1 MEPVDDRITAM
12 TMVMPALGL
21 PDNIIKQLPD
31 DILYNPLPSITYE
44 WSGDKIEGLHILL
57 GWYSELPP
65 DYEFSLQSSNTPV
78 SVRSIT
84 RWLRAQIGSRE
95 YTESTRAI
103 LNELI
108 EIRRNWIYG
117 NSRT

>member
-21 PDNIIKQLPD
+21 PDNIIKQFPE

-44 WSGDKIEGLHILL
+44 WSGDKIEGLYILL

-65 DYEFSLQSSNTPV
+65 DYEISLQYGDASV

-84 RWLRAQIGSRE
+84 RWLRAQIGARE
-95 YTESTRAI
+95 YTESTRVI

-108 EIRRNWIYG
+108 AIRRNWIYG
-117 NSRT
+117 N

>member
-1 MEPVDDRITAM
+1 MEPVEDRITAM
-12 TMVMPALGL
+12 TEAMTLWGL
-21 PDNIIKQLPD
+21 PDNIIKQFPE

-44 WSGDKIEGLHILL
+44 WSGDRIDGLYKLL

-65 DYEFSLQSSNTPV
+65 DYEISLQYGDASV

-84 RWLRAQIGSRE
+84 RWLRAQVGARE
-95 YTESTRAI
+95 YTESTRVI
-103 LNELI
+103 LNELV

-117 NSRT
+117 N

>member
-1 MEPVDDRITAM
+1 MEPVESVDDRITAM
-12 TMVMPALGL
+12 TEAMTLWGL
-21 PDNIIKQLPD
+21 PKNFIQQFPE

-44 WSGDKIEGLHILL
+44 WSGDKIDSLHKLL

-65 DYEFSLQSSNTPV
+65 DYEISLQGVDVPA

-84 RWLRAQIGSRE
+84 RWLRAQIGARE
-95 YTESTRAI
+95 YTESTRVI

-108 EIRRNWIYG
+108 AIRRNWIYG
-117 NSRT
+117 N